1 METIIRASLDII
13 LIGIIIY
20 VAIIGI
26 RVGINDI
33 KTNKQNKNKN
43 KNEDK

>member
-33 KTNKQNKNKN
+33 KTNKQNNCQG
-43 KNEDK
+43 DRIRD

>member
-1 METIIRASLDII
+1 METVIRASLDII

-43 KNEDK
+43 EDK

>member
-43 KNEDK
+43 EDK